1 MELSLSNLSGIV
13 WRRLSKKE
21 FAEHR
26 SMGRF
31 YTKRIRTGTGTGTGD
46 KTEGKQIRFCMYVS
60 REKGDKRFL
69 HLEFFPNN
77 TYTFIFILN
86 CCKAKKH

>member
-13 WRRLSKKE
+13 WRRLSKME

-31 YTKRIRTGTGTGTGD
+31 YTKRIRTGTGTETGD
-46 KTEGKQIRFCMYVS
+46 KLKANTFLYVS

-69 HLEFFPNN
+69 HLEFFPIVRIPL
-77 TYTFIFILN
+77 FLS
-86 CCKAKKH
+86 